1 MFKNVHG
8 LLEFP
13 PGILNTW
20 QALTDHFCFIN
31 HSPTLTGIIIV
42 SFPVQSLHDL
52 LTSYTCI

>member
-8 LLEFP
+8 LFEFP

-20 QALTDHFCFIN
+20 QAPKDHFCFIN
-31 HSPTLTGIIIV
+31 HSPTLTSIIIV

>member
-8 LLEFP
+8 LFKFP
-13 PGILNTW
+13 PAILNTW
-20 QALTDHFCFIN
+20 QALTDHSCFIDP
-31 HSPTLTGIIIV
+31 SPTLTSIIIV